1 MHVHVPLLNSLPL
14 KSEAAFLTVG
24 YSLQRPQPGAETEAI
39 MASGG
44 RRLLVALCVAALLAA
59 RSEAHGLEDF
69 AGGNTAQA
77 TPEMESFFG
86 AKPEAAELP
95 QALDASMPA
104 KPEAASAIPTTTTG
118 AATNNNN
125 SAAAAPRRSVSVAAG
140 VACGVA
146 AVAVVGVAA
155 AVAYV
160 VRTRRGGTHSAVQ
173 LGSAP

>member
-1 MHVHVPLLNSLPL
+1 MRAPLLNSLPL
-14 KSEAAFLTVG
+14 KSEAAFLTN
-24 YSLQRPQPGAETEAI
+24 YSCNHNSWQRETEAI

-44 RRLLVALCVAALLAA
+44 RRLLVALCVAALFAA

-69 AGGNTAQA
+69 AVGNTAQA
-77 TPEMESFFG
+77 TPAMESFFG
-86 AKPEAAELP
+86 ATPEAAELP

-104 KPEAASAIPTTTTG
+104 KPEAASAIPTTTTTDAA

-125 SAAAAPRRSVSVAAG
+125 SAAPPPRRSVSVAAG

-160 VRTRRGGTHSAVQ
+160 VRTRRGGADSAVQ
-173 LGSAP
+173 LGSSP

>member
-1 MHVHVPLLNSLPL
+1 
-14 KSEAAFLTVG
+14 
-24 YSLQRPQPGAETEAI
+24 

-44 RRLLVALCVAALLAA
+44 RRLLVALCVAALFAA

-69 AGGNTAQA
+69 AVGNTAQA
-77 TPEMESFFG
+77 TPAMESFFG
-86 AKPEAAELP
+86 ATPEAAELP

-104 KPEAASAIPTTTTG
+104 KPEAASAIPTTTTTDAA

-125 SAAAAPRRSVSVAAG
+125 SAAPPPRRSVAAG

-160 VRTRRGGTHSAVQ
+160 VRTRRGGADSAVQ
-173 LGSAP
+173 LGSSP